1 MPDAVLPSTP
11 HDAIDSAALDDPEG
25 PPRVRR
31 TKLVCSLGPA
41 TADRVAELAAAG
53 MDVARINF
61 SHGTPASRAASAD
74 AVRRAA
80 ADGGRPIPILADL
93 AGPKIRLGE
102 LATGSVELEAGRS
115 FVLRT
120 NGGSAAGDA
129 AGVSVT
135 YRALGRDVRPGDRI
149 LLADGAAELRVVEVG
164 RDVTTEVTRGGP
176 IRSRAGVSIPSQ
188 RLSTPALTEKDIRDL
203 PRVARLGAAYVAQ
216 SFVRR
221 ADDIRELRL
230 RLGPDGPP
238 IVAKIETRPAID
250 DFDAILEAADAVM
263 IARGDLGVEL
273 PYEEVPIVQKQ
284 LVRRALDR
292 GVPAIVATQMLE
304 SMIVSPR
311 PTRAEASDVANAVF
325 DGADAIMLSGE
336 TAIGAHPILAAEAA
350 VRIVR
355 LCESEGSAHLAA
367 GAADPAEGDAGAL
380 AYAAVALARAE
391 SDIAAIAC
399 YTRTGRTARLLSALR
414 PRVPIV
420 AFSPDEAVV
429 ERLALVHGV
438 SARSCVPPP
447 DTAARLGLMAW
458 LLRESQF
465 VPAGSA
471 VVLVASTAAAGSGPN
486 LLEVHRVPG

>member
-1 MPDAVLPSTP
+1 
-11 HDAIDSAALDDPEG
+11 
-25 PPRVRR
+25 
-31 TKLVCSLGPA
+31 
-41 TADRVAELAAAG
+41 
-53 MDVARINF
+53 
-61 SHGTPASRAASAD
+61 
-74 AVRRAA
+74 
-80 ADGGRPIPILADL
+80 
-93 AGPKIRLGE
+93 
-102 LATGSVELEAGRS
+102 
-115 FVLRT
+115 
-120 NGGSAAGDA
+120 
-129 AGVSVT
+129 VT
-135 YRALGRDVRPGDRI
+135 YRALGRDVQPGDRV

-164 RDVTTEVTRGGP
+164 RDVTTEVVRGGP
-176 IRSRAGVSIPSQ
+176 IRSRAGVSIPSE
-188 RLSTPALTEKDIRDL
+188 RLSTPALTDKDVRDL
-203 PRVARLGAAYVAQ
+203 PRVGALGAAYVAQ

-221 ADDIRELRL
+221 ADDVRELRRL
-230 RLGPDGPP
+230 LGPGGPP

-250 DFDAILEAADAVM
+250 DFEAILDAADAVM

-292 GVPAIVATQMLE
+292 GVPSIVATQMLE
-304 SMIVSPR
+304 SMIVFSR

-336 TAIGAHPILAAEAA
+336 TAIGEHPILAAEAA

-355 LCESEGSAHLAA
+355 LCESDGSAHLAA
-367 GAADPAEGDAGAL
+367 GAAAPVAGDAGAL
-380 AYAAVALARAE
+380 AYAAVALARAQ

-420 AFSPDEAVV
+420 AFSPDESVV

-438 SARSCVPPP
+438 TARSCVPPS

-458 LLRESQF
+458 LLRESDF

-486 LLEVHRVPG
+486 LLEVHRIAE